1 MDRRDDLTWIAIELS
16 RQGELKVEDGTL
28 ADSFRREL
36 DVVPEFPVFIPS
48 TTYIKLG
55 RTMTVHLMEG
65 YAFVATGLPEYRYF
79 ALEKLNYVA
88 SVMSA
93 QSGPHK
99 MRVLHVL
106 PNREIEKLRR
116 KLSEQLAAD
125 ITVDSWVKVVRGKFK
140 GLEGRVLRIHD
151 DQHAYVAFVLRSLHR
166 VSPIPRVFLQTIEP
180 PDEEVA
186 QTR

>member
-1 MDRRDDLTWIAIELS
+1 
-16 RQGELKVEDGTL
+16 LKVEDGTL
-28 ADSFRREL
+28 SSSFRRDLEVA
-36 DVVPEFPVFIPS
+36 DEFPVFVPS
-48 TTYIKLG
+48 TSYVKNG

-79 ALEKLNYVA
+79 ALEKLAYVT

-93 QSGPHK
+93 QSGPHN

-106 PNREIEKLRR
+106 PNREIEKLRK

-140 GLEGRVLRIHD
+140 GLEGRVLRLHD
-151 DQHAYVAFVLRSLHR
+151 DQHAFVAFELRSLHR
-166 VSPIPRVFLQTIEP
+166 VTPIPRVFLQTIEP
-180 PDEEVA
+180 PDGEVA
-186 QTR
+186 ITR

>member
-16 RQGELKVEDGTL
+16 RQGELKVVDGSL
-28 ADSFRREL
+28 ATTFRRDL
-36 DVVPEFPVFIPS
+36 DVSADFPVFVPAN
-48 TTYIKLG
+48 TYVKNG
-55 RTMTVHLMEG
+55 RTTTIHLMEG
-65 YAFVATGLPEYRYF
+65 YAFVGTGLPEIRYF
-79 ALEKLNYVA
+79 ALEKLSYVT

-93 QSGPHK
+93 VSGPHK

-106 PNREIEKLRR
+106 PNREIETLRK

-151 DQHAYVAFVLRSLHR
+151 DQHAYVAFKLRSLHR
-166 VSPIPRVFLQTIEP
+166 VTPIPRVFLQTIEGP
-180 PDEEVA
+180 A
-186 QTR
+186 